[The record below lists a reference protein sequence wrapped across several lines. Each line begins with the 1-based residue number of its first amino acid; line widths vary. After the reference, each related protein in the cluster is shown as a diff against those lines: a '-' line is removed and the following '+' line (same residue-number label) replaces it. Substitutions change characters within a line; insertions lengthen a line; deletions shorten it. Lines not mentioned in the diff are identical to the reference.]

1 MPRDGKGNVLDRGSK
16 TVVLDPTEL
25 LVGTEIVSVPSAVVT
40 V

>member
-1 MPRDGKGNVLDRGSK
+1 MGKFFKFGCS

-25 LVGTEIVSVPSAVVT
+25 MVGTEIVSVPSAVVT